1 MKPELWKKID
11 EMFAAAQAQPAE
23 ERAAFLDRACGGDQ
37 ELRGEV
43 ESLLR
48 ARGSADSFLEH
59 SPAVASADQPALKAG
74 AKLAPS
80 RLWSA

>member
-48 ARGSADSFLEH
+48 ADRRIRSWNILRQSH
-59 SPAVASADQPALKAG
+59 RRTSP
-74 AKLAPS
+74 
-80 RLWSA
+80 R